1 MKKIWFSLT
10 AALVVWSVVC
20 ISPHVAHAE
29 SGILVADIPFDFYV
43 GAQKLPAGRYTVRT
57 EGDPALL
64 RIYDGAGHATLTY
77 SHAINTS
84 DTTRSLMIFNRYGDQ
99 YFLSEVRWSGSV
111 ARQLMISPLE
121 TQIAKD
127 SAPPRVIAVRNTR

>member
-10 AALVVWSVVC
+10 VALVVWSVVC
-20 ISPHVAHAE
+20 ISPHPAHAQ

-43 GAQKLPAGRYTVRT
+43 GAEKLLSGRYTVRT
-57 EGDPALL
+57 QGDPALL
-64 RIYDGAGHATLTY
+64 RISDGAGHATLTY

-111 ARQLMISPLE
+111 ARQLMMSQFE
-121 TQIAKD
+121 TQIAKH